1 MNSLQVA
8 DSFLV
13 ANGKVRGLELHRR
26 RFTDSCTAVGVEA
39 GAFFD
44 EQVGRLPGFGRWFP
58 RFELKPSGELGVQ
71 LRPAPPQGDRIRVSV
86 RRDPRTNP
94 RVKGPDLELLGELKA
109 EAAAQD
115 RADEVL
121 LVDQDGV
128 ALEGGYSALVWWE
141 DGTFCIP
148 PATLPILPSVT
159 AQLLRRLAADRGVEV
174 AERTRTAAELADAD
188 EVWLVN
194 ALHGIRP
201 VHAWHTDPIDPLPLT
216 TAPAWQQH
224 LLALARPI

>member
-1 MNSLQVA
+1 VNALQVA

-13 ANGKVRGLELHRR
+13 ADGKVRGIELHRQ
-26 RFTDSCTAVGVEA
+26 RFTDSCTALGVEA

-44 EQVGRLPGFGRWFP
+44 EQVGRLPAFGRWFP
-58 RFELKPSGELGVQ
+58 RFELKATGELAVQ

-86 RRDPRTNP
+86 RRDPRTDP
-94 RVKGPDLELLGELKA
+94 RVKGPDLEVLAELRA

-115 RADEVL
+115 RADEIV
-121 LVDQDGV
+121 LVDREGI
-128 ALEGGYSALVWWE
+128 ALEGGSSALVWWE
-141 DGTFCIP
+141 DGVFCIP

-159 AQLLRRLAADRGVEV
+159 AQLLRRLAIDRGVEV
-174 AERTRTAAELADAD
+174 AERARMAAELADAD

-201 VHAWHTDPIDPLPLT
+201 VHAWHTDPIDPLPLSV
-216 TAPAWQQH
+216 APEWQES
-224 LLALARPI
+224 LVALARQV

>member
-1 MNSLQVA
+1 MTSLQVA

-13 ANGKVRGLELHRR
+13 ANGKVRGLDLHRD
-26 RFTDSCTAVGVEA
+26 RFTASCTALGVEA

-44 EQVGRLPGFGRWFP
+44 DQVGRLPGFGRWFP
-58 RFELKPSGELGVQ
+58 RFELTAAGDLAVQ

-94 RVKGPDLELLGELKA
+94 RVKGPDLELLGELRA
-109 EAAAQD
+109 EAAATD

-121 LVDQDGV
+121 LVDGDGI
-128 ALEGGYSALVWWE
+128 ALEGAYSALVWWE
-141 DGTFCIP
+141 DGTVCVP
-148 PATLPILPSVT
+148 PSTLPILASVT
-159 AQLLRRLAADRGVEV
+159 ARLLRGLAAERGADVS
-174 AERTRTAAELADAD
+174 ERSRTAAELADAG

-201 VHAWHTDPIDPLPLT
+201 VHAWHTGPIDPLPLSV
-216 TAPAWQQH
+216 AASWQRS
-224 LLALARPI
+224 LLDLAKPI